1 MLLANIIHNGFNA
14 AEPPQDPNQTVSS
27 PRDFRKAQTKRFHRR
42 GTSARLK
49 PNGFNAAEP
58 PQGSNQTVSMPR
70 DFRKAQTKRFHRRG
84 TSARLKPNGFIA
96 AELPQ
101 ASNKII
107 TQTPKPSTRRS
118 YIKTNTRR

>member
-1 MLLANIIHNGFNA
+1 MLLANIIHNGFIA
-14 AEPPQDPNQTVSS
+14 AGLPQDPNQTVSTL
-27 PRDFRKAQTKRFHRR
+27 RNLRKAQTKRFQCR

-49 PNGFNAAEP
+49 PNGFNAAEL
-58 PQGSNQTVSMPR
+58 PQGPNQMVSLPR
-70 DFRKAQTKRFHRRG
+70 NFRKAQTKRFHCCG
-84 TSARLKPNGFIA
+84 TSARLKPNGFID

>member
-1 MLLANIIHNGFNA
+1 MLLANIIHNGFIA
-14 AEPPQDPNQTVSS
+14 AEPPQGPNQMVSS
-27 PRDFRKAQTKRFHRR
+27 LRNFRKAQTKWFHRR

-49 PNGFNAAEP
+49 PNGFIAAEP
-58 PQGSNQTVSMPR
+58 PQGSNQTVSSLR
-70 DFRKAQTKRFHRRG
+70 NFRKSQTKRFHCCG
-84 TSARLKPNGFIA
+84 TSARLKPNSFIA

>member
-14 AEPPQDPNQTVSS
+14 AEPPQGPNQTVSTPRNLRKAQTKWFQRCGTSARPKPNGFIAAEPPQEPNQMVSS

-49 PNGFNAAEP
+49 PN
-58 PQGSNQTVSMPR
+58 S
-70 DFRKAQTKRFHRRG
+70 
-84 TSARLKPNGFIA
+84 FIA

>member
-14 AEPPQDPNQTVSS
+14 AEPPQGTNQTVSML
-27 PRDFRKAQTKRFHRR
+27 RNLRKAQTKRFQRCGTSARPKQNGFNAAELPQGSNQTVSLLRNLRKAQTKWFHRC

-49 PNGFNAAEP
+49 PNSFN
-58 PQGSNQTVSMPR
+58 
-70 DFRKAQTKRFHRRG
+70 
-84 TSARLKPNGFIA
+84 A